1 MMILY
6 QREYDLTK
14 YNSNIL
20 KKYNLEKKRYIYV
33 GATIQKMYDRNAK
46 WRYSI
51 LNNSFC
57 VSKEIKQF
65 IHNLKRFYKYELDM
79 LNDEIDKKLFYSY
92 DVLAQ
97 TNDYNMLRELEQV
110 TNASYLTLEF
120 INQDIV
126 LLSKHDTKIK
136 IDNNKIVIKK
146 NYKIKI
152 NKSKYAIIKKK
163 TDKQKNSSVGSTQV

>member
-1 MMILY
+1 MILY

-14 YNSNIL
+14 YNSDTL

-51 LNNSFC
+51 LKNHFC
-57 VSKEIKQF
+57 VSREIKQF

-79 LNDEIDKKLFYSY
+79 LDDEIDKKLFYEY
-92 DVLAQ
+92 DVLAE
-97 TNDYNMLRELEQV
+97 TNDFNLLRELEQV

-120 INQDIV
+120 IQGDIV

-136 IDNNKIVIKK
+136 IDNNKIILKR
-146 NYKIKI
+146 NHKIKI
-152 NKSKYAIIKKK
+152 NKDKYAII
-163 TDKQKNSSVGSTQV
+163 DKEKNTQSLTAESVS

>member
-1 MMILY
+1 MILY
-6 QREYDLTK
+6 QREYDLTE

-51 LNNSFC
+51 SNNSFC

-65 IHNLKRFYKYELDM
+65 IYNLKRFYKYELDM
-79 LNDEIDKKLFYSY
+79 LDDEIDKKLFYEY

-97 TNDYNMLRELEQV
+97 TNDFNILRELEQV
-110 TNASYLTLEF
+110 TNASYLTMEF
-120 INQDIV
+120 INEDIV

-136 IDNNKIVIKK
+136 IDNDKIVIKN

-152 NKSKYAIIKKK
+152 NKNKYAIIKKNTSESPK
-163 TDKQKNSSVGSTQV
+163 TEVS